1 MDIEQDYFYWSLIEQ
16 LVIEQKYTILGL
28 SQDGNEILL
37 EPVRN
42 KQFSIVRL
50 RRMDVDWG
58 NSLSIDIEKA
68 GQKFQSLLNQ
78 GVRTPLTIAN
88 IYVSTLPPV
97 DDYPDAFE
105 NGYTIGKKG
114 AINITSLLLV
124 KDEKDNGLKRVE
136 ELLNVPLKDRLEG
149 KETTDNEDVQKIRN
163 RVVAYHNDL
172 REEERK
178 LFQNGKPFFTY
189 IFLIIQIFM
198 FLLLEF
204 YGGSEDTETLIQFGA
219 KFNPYIYE
227 GEWWRFITPIVLHIG
242 FFHLLMNSF
251 ALYYIGPA
259 VERAYGSARF
269 LFIYLIAGISGSIAS
284 FAFSP
289 FVSAGASGAIFGCF
303 GALLYIGIHNRK
315 AFLRTMGPNL
325 FVIIG
330 INLALGFVIPNI
342 DNAGHIGGLVGGFLA
357 ALIVQIPQKKQR
369 LLSIA
374 GVIVAIGLLY
384 GLYQYGMNE
393 TENQSPQYTLLK
405 AQELIKA
412 YEYEEAYTYLT
423 QAIQEGNSSPNI
435 LFTLSVVEIEL
446 GEYDQ
451 AIKHLEEI
459 TSKDDTFHQAHYN
472 LAILYANEGNL
483 DLALEKVNQALQY
496 DSTNEQYN
504 QLKQKLIQ

>member
-1 MDIEQDYFYWSLIEQ
+1 MVNEQDYFYWSLIEQ
-16 LVIEQKYTILGL
+16 LVIDLKFTILGL

-42 KQFSIVRL
+42 KQYSIVRL

-68 GQKFQSLLNQ
+68 GLKFQSLLKQ
-78 GVRTPLTIAN
+78 GIRGPLHILN

-97 DDYPDAFE
+97 DDYPEAFTK
-105 NGYTIGKKG
+105 GHTIGKKG
-114 AINITSLLLV
+114 AITISSFLV
-124 KDEKDNGLKRVE
+124 IKE
-136 ELLNVPLKDRLEG
+136 EDTKKKLEEILNVSLKNPQEQN
-149 KETTDNEDVQKIRN
+149 ETSELGDVQEIRN
-163 RVVAYHNDL
+163 RVVSHHNEL

-189 IFLIIQIFM
+189 IFLILQIFM

-204 YGGSEDTETLIQFGA
+204 SGGSENTETLIQFGA

-227 GEWWRFITPIVLHIG
+227 GEWWRFVTPIVLHIG

-259 VERAYGSARF
+259 VERAYGSGRF
-269 LFIYLIAGISGSIAS
+269 LFIYILAGISGSIAS

-315 AFLRTMGPNL
+315 AFLRTMGSNL
-325 FVIIG
+325 FIIIG

-342 DNAGHIGGLVGGFLA
+342 DNAGHIGGLIGGFLA

-374 GVIVAIGLLY
+374 GVIVTLGLLN
-384 GLYQYGMNE
+384 GLYQFGMSE
-393 TENQSPQYTLLK
+393 TESQSPQYTLMR
-405 AQELIKA
+405 AQEFIEA
-412 YEYEEAYTYLT
+412 QDYESAYTYLSN
-423 QAIQEGNSSPNI
+423 ANKEVNNSPNI
-435 LFTLSVVEIEL
+435 LFQLSVVEIEL
-446 GEYDQ
+446 GKYDE
-451 AIKHLEEI
+451 AIKHLEQI
-459 TSKDDTFHQAHYN
+459 TKIDDTFHEAHYN
-472 LAILYANEGNL
+472 LAVLYAQGGNL
-483 DLALEKVNQALQY
+483 DLALQKVNKALQY

-504 QLKQKLIQ
+504 QLKQQLIQ